1 MAGNRYKLE
10 ILTSDNTETVNL
22 LRNYNGSYGVYAS
35 GEMFNGYKF
44 WDIPTTSAGC
54 DVLDSRGLKI
64 RKRAVITQYCHASAT
79 QCVRGLTPGSYRVQV
94 NLSEAQGIFSGL
106 VYTTIEVWDEEQGE
120 WYWYRRLQLTV
131 GSTTEL
137 TIILGEKHT
146 GIKVM
151 VHESIEGASSP
162 GSYFVFKAQLVRG
175 ERGAVFA
182 PHVLDERGYT
192 GVHVLDTSSDIPVV
206 LQANL
211 LGTLSD
217 RQASYS
223 QSIKLPKTPNNCR
236 AFEHLQNYTSGSNI
250 PYKRLPCRLYVDGV
264 QVLGEGYVLAVKGV
278 TPDYFE
284 CQIISELP
292 DTISLLEQTSLS
304 DLYMGSVSLRPDNFA
319 VNAIAAPYIGEYA
332 TLLSTSVPKSESSSN
347 NYPDD
352 RLDTV
357 VPTYHH
363 STGIS
368 YTRLLRLV
376 RRVLNLQGLTL
387 QTNVTTIPGYEDDW
401 IPLDRKNTRD
411 KNPYEL
417 LYTQLVG
424 EAISEGNFTQ
434 TALPSMQAGGVEVT
448 QQAYGFIFG
457 SRILAGENNIVC
469 VRYLAIYDMYVHVE
483 FDYVVTGQSARV
495 KHVSS
500 VFHEKVARYGDV
512 PDKSIL
518 YEDDVEMI
526 HGSMRS
532 FSEYLELKQG
542 ESLIF
547 LNRIDSHER
556 TGSYSS
562 TMRVSDTIV
571 STEGAI
577 IPTLRPGFYYPIHR
591 NLPLANGKELLQ
603 LFVSLYGLNMEI
615 DHRTNT
621 LRAYSLK
628 ALTDNI
634 AAGNYKDWTDMLAMP
649 EKSRTFSF
657 SNYGKVNKVSFEDN
671 EDRGIKSEAVYR
683 IDAPGLPYNGQNLE
697 LPLLSLPDLDSTL
710 YGVRY
715 RRTTV
720 PCQEAREDGQFC
732 YVVSNNTV
740 LEPFDSILRKEAL
753 YAWKETP
760 LCVVQYSPSVV
771 ARDIYVSHLNRPYGT
786 GINFLPDSEGV
797 AISRGAQYYADTY
810 HTYLTR
816 LVKNAQVVQIG
827 VLLDAYTVSR
837 IDFRV
842 PVYLASHGAFFYI
855 SKINNYVPG
864 SVTTV
869 ELVKINLY
877 E

>member
-54 DVLDSRGLKI
+54 DVLDSRGLVI
-64 RKRAVITQYCHASAT
+64 RKRAVTVQPCYASAT
-79 QCVRGLTPGSYRVQV
+79 QCVRGLTPGTYVISVLMLTGWGDSSPRY
-94 NLSEAQGIFSGL
+94 L
-106 VYTTIEVWDEEQGE
+106 TIEIWDEEHGE
-120 WYWYRRLQLTV
+120 WYLYERNLLGV
-131 GSTTEL
+131 SVTTSFR
-137 TIILGEKHT
+137 IVLGEKHT

-151 VHESIEGASSP
+151 VHE
-162 GSYFVFKAQLVRG
+162 GSLNANAGTYFVFKAQLERG
-175 ERGAVFA
+175 ERSTDFV

-206 LQANL
+206 LQANT

-217 RQASYS
+217 RRASYS
-223 QSIKLPKTPNNCR
+223 QSVKLPKTPNNCR

-292 DTISLLEQTSLS
+292 DTIALLEQTSLS
-304 DLYMGSVSLRPDNFA
+304 DLYMGSVSLHPDTFA
-319 VNAIAAPYIGEYA
+319 VNAIAAPYLCEYA
-332 TLLSTSVPKSESSSN
+332 TLLSTSVPKAESSSD

-357 VPTYHH
+357 VPTYCH
-363 STGIS
+363 STGVS

-376 RRVLNLQGLTL
+376 RRVLNLRGLTL
-387 QTNVTTIPGYEDDW
+387 QTNVTTIPGYEEDW
-401 IPLDRKNTRD
+401 IPLDRRNTYD
-411 KNPYEL
+411 KNPYEVQ
-417 LYTQLVG
+417 YTQCVG
-424 EAISEGNFTQ
+424 EAMSAGNFTQ
-434 TALPSMQAGGVEVT
+434 AALPSMQAGGVEVI
-448 QQAYGFIFG
+448 QPAYGFIFG
-457 SRILAGENNIVC
+457 SRILTGDNIAC
-469 VRYLAIYDMYVHVE
+469 VRYLAIYDMYVSVE
-483 FDYVVTGQSARV
+483 FDYVVSGQSARV

-500 VFHEKVARYGDV
+500 VFHEKIARYGDV
-512 PDKSIL
+512 PDRSIL

-526 HGSMRS
+526 NGSTRS
-532 FSEYLELKQG
+532 FSEYIELKQG

-547 LNRIDSHER
+547 LNRIESHEH
-556 TGSYSS
+556 TGLYSS
-562 TMRVSDTIV
+562 TMKVTDTIV
-571 STEGAI
+571 STEGAL
-577 IPTLRPGFYYPIHR
+577 IPTLRPGVHYPIHR

-603 LFVSLYGLNMEI
+603 LFVNLYGLNMEI

-621 LRAYSLK
+621 LRAYSFK

-671 EDRGIKSEAVYR
+671 EDRGVKSEAIYR

-697 LPLLSLPDLDSTL
+697 LPLLSLPDLDSPL

-732 YVVSNNTV
+732 YVVANNSV
-740 LEPFDSILRKEAL
+740 LEPFDAVLRKETL
-753 YAWKETP
+753 YSWKETP

-771 ARDIYVSHLNRPYGT
+771 ARDICVSHLNHPYGT
-786 GINFLPDSEGV
+786 SINFLPDSEGV

-827 VLLDAYTVSR
+827 VMLDAYTVSR